1 MSLEDRP
8 KTLAGRITIPGDVL
22 VPDPEFCVEVLDGA
36 TSRTSRRLE
45 AEGLPFVMVRGR
57 KYRPLNEGR
66 AWLAGRIQRRQR
78 SQQRRRRT

>member
-8 KTLAGRITIPGDVL
+8 KTLAGRIAIPGDVL
-22 VPDPEFCVEVLDGA
+22 VLDPEFCVEVLDGA
-36 TSRTSRRLE
+36 TSRTSRRLD